1 VNRFLLLLALAVTTW
16 CGAAVAQIAAPW
28 PKTYGPPINVTSSY
42 FVLTPS
48 GGDDTAAIQAAT
60 TNNRNV
66 WLQPTLSNNAFDVRS
81 QITVPSEHVIA
92 GPGNFVNPGSGVA
105 DISFATVAVH
115 CTTACTFPTQPNGQP
130 AGFFAMQDHSVLK
143 DFAIYGNR
151 VGGGTESCITAFN
164 VVAPEVS
171 HMMLTNCSHHGVD
184 NFSDSAFPGPTGIYS
199 QFMWLHDTAIYQ
211 PGGYC
216 YRGDYANSG
225 FVSDFIIRDNVM
237 GLCTSGSIYVHSSF
251 VTAHIDGNRMED
263 FYPGIVLNGVEDLS
277 MTGNLCDKTTACISL
292 TGVRNVSISG
302 GRWHTWDSATHTGVP
317 SANVEFS
324 GTNTNVTI
332 AGVDAEGGDLGVFKV
347 AAGGSCVG
355 CTIQAAPPAAATWYV
370 DDYTRD
376 ILAPQSTPLTGGQT
390 TSPFGLTL
398 TSTTFSEPD
407 LSGYTN
413 IIVPLLASSCVSA
426 GCTLPGPQQLGIG
439 IGQKFRMTFVQ
450 DPTTGGSTIN
460 WGAQYLNP
468 PTLSSVAETFDT
480 VDATVLAGGNIQFG
494 NSVTF
499 TQPNPNGLT
508 GGSGMTSG
516 WTAAQATF
524 TTGTGTNASG
534 AASAATT
541 LVEDSTVNALHR
553 ITQSNT
559 LANGVRTISVY
570 GAPLGAGSTRYV
582 DLAVNGPLAGQYVE
596 VAIASDG
603 SLFRINVLSATLLA
617 AGVQQSNLGWT
628 RYYMTYKLNS
638 DSTTNQTIGLYDP
651 QQGNVQY
658 NGDGV
663 SGVRLWQPE
672 DRAGT
677 FPGGAAVNGPTPA
690 NPTGTVGASTATN
703 GTSLFYARADSAP
716 ACAQASSSVP
726 GCVKVDGSTIT
737 ASAGVIT
744 AIGGAATDVAAGTTT
759 VTGTCP
765 SGQNLYNNGGVVGC
779 QPNVGGAIVTKT
791 AVSGVDSVLTFAGAD
806 FPAGSYN
813 SLQLKC
819 VGILPSAAGTGFVV
833 EVETGGSTWQASS
846 YSVAG
851 LWAGGSASNSGA
863 VGTSTATD
871 LLGGSYALA
880 GTTGY
885 GSLDITI
892 DYPAG
897 TAAPKKTKWALDYTY
912 NTDGFIYSYD
922 AGSSWTG
929 SNAALTGARL
939 RSTTNTFGGVCSMY
953 GSN

>member
-1 VNRFLLLLALAVTTW
+1 
-16 CGAAVAQIAAPW
+16 
-28 PKTYGPPINVTSSY
+28 
-42 FVLTPS
+42 
-48 GGDDTAAIQAAT
+48 
-60 TNNRNV
+60 
-66 WLQPTLSNNAFDVRS
+66 
-81 QITVPSEHVIA
+81 
-92 GPGNFVNPGSGVA
+92 
-105 DISFATVAVH
+105 
-115 CTTACTFPTQPNGQP
+115 
-130 AGFFAMQDHSVLK
+130 
-143 DFAIYGNR
+143 
-151 VGGGTESCITAFN
+151 
-164 VVAPEVS
+164 
-171 HMMLTNCSHHGVD
+171 
-184 NFSDSAFPGPTGIYS
+184 
-199 QFMWLHDTAIYQ
+199 
-211 PGGYC
+211 
-216 YRGDYANSG
+216 
-225 FVSDFIIRDNVM
+225 
-237 GLCTSGSIYVHSSF
+237 
-251 VTAHIDGNRMED
+251 
-263 FYPGIVLNGVEDLS
+263 
-277 MTGNLCDKTTACISL
+277 
-292 TGVRNVSISG
+292 
-302 GRWHTWDSATHTGVP
+302 
-317 SANVEFS
+317 
-324 GTNTNVTI
+324 
-332 AGVDAEGGDLGVFKV
+332 
-347 AAGGSCVG
+347 
-355 CTIQAAPPAAATWYV
+355 
-370 DDYTRD
+370 
-376 ILAPQSTPLTGGQT
+376 
-390 TSPFGLTL
+390 
-398 TSTTFSEPD
+398 
-407 LSGYTN
+407 
-413 IIVPLLASSCVSA
+413 
-426 GCTLPGPQQLGIG
+426 
-439 IGQKFRMTFVQ
+439 
-450 DPTTGGSTIN
+450 
-460 WGAQYLNP
+460 
-468 PTLSSVAETFDT
+468 
-480 VDATVLAGGNIQFG
+480 
-494 NSVTF
+494 
-499 TQPNPNGLT
+499 
-508 GGSGMTSG
+508 
-516 WTAAQATF
+516 
-524 TTGTGTNASG
+524 
-534 AASAATT
+534 
-541 LVEDSTVNALHR
+541 
-553 ITQSNT
+553 
-559 LANGVRTISVY
+559 
-570 GAPLGAGSTRYV
+570 
-582 DLAVNGPLAGQYVE
+582 
-596 VAIASDG
+596 
-603 SLFRINVLSATLLA
+603 
-617 AGVQQSNLGWT
+617 
-628 RYYMTYKLNS
+628 
-638 DSTTNQTIGLYDP
+638 
-651 QQGNVQY
+651 VQY

-880 GTTGY
+880 GTAGY
-885 GSLDITI
+885 GSLDLTI